1 MQHRKEETFAAIE
14 RYIEEYRDASGGTTP
29 TLREIAAK
37 VGIALSTAHDYVE
50 YMKEHGML
58 VSPGR
63 RSIVTKK
70 SRADAAGFCRTPVLG
85 GVSCGLPKYAEENI
99 EEYVRLPVAIFGSG
113 DFFLLRANGESMI
126 EAGIDDGDL
135 VLIRQQDTAE
145 DGQIVVAL
153 VGDEATL
160 KRIYR
165 ENGRIRLHPENETM
179 EDIFVDSCIVQGVA
193 VKVIKDLE

>member
-70 SRADAAGFCRTPVLG
+70 SRADAAGFCRTPILG

-126 EAGIDDGDL
+126 DVGIDDGDL

-165 ENGRIRLHPENETM
+165 EDGHIRLHPENETM
-179 EDIFVDSCIVQGVA
+179 EDIFVDRCIVQGVA

>member
-1 MQHRKEETFAAIE
+1 MQHKKQEYMDMIVD
-14 RYIEEYRDASGGTTP
+14 YIDEYRDANGGSTP
-29 TLREIAAK
+29 TGAEIAAG
-37 VGIALSTAHDYVE
+37 VGLAPSTVSKYMSYMRELGIIDYSGHRNIFT
-50 YMKEHGML
+50 K
-58 VSPGR
+58 
-63 RSIVTKK
+63 RS
-70 SRADAAGFCRTPVLG
+70 RQDAEGFCRTPVLG
-85 GVSCGLPKYAEENI
+85 AVSCGLPKFAEENI
-99 EEYVRLPVAIFGSG
+99 EEYVRLPVSLFGSG

-135 VLIRQQDTAE
+135 VLIRQQDAAE

-165 ENGRIRLHPENETM
+165 EDGRIRLHPENETM